1 MRKEAPTMKTMLK
14 RLTALALAVMLLAA
28 MPAFAAAEEKNYT
41 VDDGKVTAGIHDVE
55 LVPQLDLVCNGREQD
70 LFKKATAKD
79 GTLWYLVSSENLWKQ
94 LPLEESEDWTT
105 EAPTAKDAGDY
116 YVLVYIESTL
126 EGCPDSGS
134 QQLPMAC
141 FRITVAPRGT
151 LK

>member
-1 MRKEAPTMKTMLK
+1 MKTMLK
-14 RLTALALAVMLLAA
+14 RIAALTLALMLLAA
-28 MPAFAAAEEKNYT
+28 LPALAAEGKNYN
-41 VDDGKVTAGIHDVE
+41 VNDGRVTAGIHDVE
-55 LVPQLDLVCNGREQD
+55 LVPQLDLVCNGREQE
-70 LFKKATAKD
+70 LFKTAEVKD

-126 EGCPDSGS
+126 EDFPDSGS

-141 FRITVAPRGT
+141 FRITIAPRGT